1 MMPKLTA
8 LFQSKV
14 AAAVL
19 GVLLV
24 GGSGG
29 AVAVAATQGHL
40 NGLGLQMNSKS
51 ASTETSD
58 SESKDGSHAEGMLTA
73 CDTTASTIGVTD
85 EHSKVYTFTVTSDTT
100 FNGDIHGNNK
110 GGNDSG
116 GSSSAASSAANT
128 TFGLSDLCAL
138 VNKVKVQVQATA
150 ATSGSAT
157 TYNADKIT
165 VEGPGTGDSSDD
177 TGDDNGQPNSTKT
190 PDARH
195 DFSGTV
201 GTVNGTTFTM
211 TVDGVQYT
219 VDATNAKVE
228 GTLTAGAHVEVE
240 GALSGTTITAW
251 TVDVHSS
258 DGGGDSAG
266 GDSTGGS
273 STGD

>member
-1 MMPKLTA
+1 MMPKLTS
-8 LFQSKV
+8 LLHSKV

-40 NGLGLQMNSKS
+40 NGLGLQMGKS
-51 ASTETSD
+51 DSTETPD
-58 SESKDGSHAEGMLTA
+58 SGPKDGSHAEGMLTA

-85 EHSKVYTFTVTSDTT
+85 EQSKVFTFTVTSDTT

-116 GSSSAASSAANT
+116 GSSSASNT

-150 ATSGSAT
+150 STSGSTT

-165 VEGPGTGDSSDD
+165 VEGPGTGDSSDGS
-177 TGDDNGQPNSTKT
+177 GDNSGNPDSTET
-190 PDARH
+190 PDTHHA
-195 DFSGTV
+195 FSGTV
-201 GTVNGTTFTM
+201 GTVNGSTFTM

-228 GTLTAGAHVEVE
+228 GAVVAGAHVEVE
-240 GALSGTTITAW
+240 GTLSGTTITASS
-251 TVDVHSS
+251 VDVKSG
-258 DGGGDSAG
+258 DGSGTG
-266 GDSTGGS
+266 GDSTGGAGG
-273 STGD
+273 STTDN

>member
-1 MMPKLTA
+1 MLPKLTS

-40 NGLGLQMNSKS
+40 NGLGLQMGKS
-51 ASTETSD
+51 DSTETPD
-58 SESKDGSHAEGMLTA
+58 SGSKDGSHAEGMLTA
-73 CDTTASTIGVTD
+73 CDTTGKTIGVTD
-85 EHSKVYTFTVTSDTT
+85 EHSKVYTFAVTSDTR
-100 FNGDIHGNNK
+100 FNGDTHGNNK

-116 GSSSAASSAANT
+116 GSSSASNT

-150 ATSGSAT
+150 STSGSTT

-165 VEGPGTGDSSDD
+165 VEGPGTGGSGDNS
-177 TGDDNGQPNSTKT
+177 GDDNGKPDSTKT
-190 PDARH
+190 PDAHH

-201 GTVNGTTFTM
+201 GTVNGKTFTM

-228 GTLTAGAHVEVE
+228 GALVAGAHVEVA
-240 GALSGTTITAW
+240 GTLSGATITAW
-251 TVDVHSS
+251 SVDVKSGAGS
-258 DGGGDSAG
+258 GTGGE
-266 GDSTGGS
+266 STGGGAGS
-273 STGD
+273 GTDD

>member
-40 NGLGLQMNSKS
+40 NGLGLQMGKND
-51 ASTETSD
+51 STETPGSGP
-58 SESKDGSHAEGMLTA
+58 KDGSHAEGMLTA
-73 CDTTASTIGVTD
+73 CDTTGNTIGVTD
-85 EHSKVYTFTVTSDTT
+85 EHSKVYAFTVTSDTK
-100 FNGDIHGNNK
+100 FNGDIHGNDK
-110 GGNDSG
+110 G
-116 GSSSAASSAANT
+116 GSSSASHT
-128 TFGLSDLCAL
+128 TFGLSDLCPL

-150 ATSGSAT
+150 STSGSTT

-165 VEGPGTGDSSDD
+165 VEGPGTGDSNDD
-177 TGDDNGQPNSTKT
+177 NNNDHSGDDNGNPDSTKT
-190 PDARH
+190 PDAHH

-201 GTVNGTTFTM
+201 GTVNGKTFTM

-228 GTLTAGAHVEVE
+228 GGALAAGAHVEVE
-240 GALSGTTITAW
+240 GTLSGTTITAW
-251 TVDVHSS
+251 SVDVKSGEGS
-258 DGGGDSAG
+258 GTG

-273 STGD
+273 GTGGSGTDH